1 MKHIQLV
8 GASDEERE
16 SALLDSH
23 KKVFEH
29 LVLYKE
35 GKVDSTNFDS
45 IQNDLMDATG
55 YMKKEVNFVSNEIV
69 VSFDGHMFHNTEL
82 VGKGKNELEAICD
95 ACKNFVTDPY
105 QYNTYSI
112 KYVTQLKK
120 EFPGVVKQNE
130 KA

>member
-1 MKHIQLV
+1 MKHILLV

-35 GKVDSTNFDS
+35 GKVDWTNFDS

-95 ACKNFVTDPY
+95 VWKNFVTDPY